1 MKNTPLTTPFPAIS
15 EFAIFESRPG
25 VGIVLLPDAP
35 KFTIV
40 AVSNDFLQTSGMT
53 RDQVIGKS
61 LFEVFPE
68 SPGDPNFTGEQNI
81 KDSFAYIIHFK
92 VPHEIPVQRY
102 DIPNGDG
109 TFLQRYWRASN
120 APVLNNTG
128 EVLYIIHTATD
139 ITDQVLLAE
148 AKTAHL
154 NLQTAYDQLNAS
166 EENFRLLVDT
176 IRQSIWITDA
186 EGQVEYLNKH
196 WCDYCG
202 EAFSPTTA
210 TDISIKHLHPEDG
223 PKVMQAFGKAM
234 QTGEPFEVEQR
245 NRSKEGE
252 YRWFLNRATPY
263 KDPVTGKIIKWFGV
277 GIDIHDRKLAEEA
290 LRHSEEALEKKV
302 EERTLELEKANQ
314 DLKRSNANLEE
325 FAYAAS
331 HDMKEPIR
339 KIHFFAERLKGRLE
353 HKMEEEDRRYF
364 ERLEAGAKRMN
375 ALIDDLL
382 LYSHVNRGMASV
394 ETVNLNQMLSF
405 VLDDLELQIDEKK
418 AMVEI
423 GALPTIQGRPRQ
435 MQQLFENLIANALK
449 YSKEGVPPVIS
460 VSSRLIKGSDV
471 LVHVPSVHADSMYH
485 LMEVRDNGIGFEQA
499 DAERIFNVF
508 TRLHGNTEYRGTG
521 VGLSIAQKIVENH
534 KGHIWAESTPGEGAT
549 FKVVLPIE

>member
-1 MKNTPLTTPFPAIS
+1 MKNTPSTTSLPAIS

-81 KDSFAYIIHFK
+81 KDSFAYIIHYK

-186 EGQVEYLNKH
+186 EGHVEYLNKH

-210 TDISIKHLHPEDG
+210 TEISIKHLHPEDG

-290 LRHSEEALEKKV
+290 L
-302 EERTLELEKANQ
+302 
-314 DLKRSNANLEE
+314 
-325 FAYAAS
+325 
-331 HDMKEPIR
+331 
-339 KIHFFAERLKGRLE
+339 
-353 HKMEEEDRRYF
+353 
-364 ERLEAGAKRMN
+364 
-375 ALIDDLL
+375 
-382 LYSHVNRGMASV
+382 
-394 ETVNLNQMLSF
+394 
-405 VLDDLELQIDEKK
+405 
-418 AMVEI
+418 
-423 GALPTIQGRPRQ
+423 
-435 MQQLFENLIANALK
+435 
-449 YSKEGVPPVIS
+449 
-460 VSSRLIKGSDV
+460 
-471 LVHVPSVHADSMYH
+471 
-485 LMEVRDNGIGFEQA
+485 
-499 DAERIFNVF
+499 
-508 TRLHGNTEYRGTG
+508 
-521 VGLSIAQKIVENH
+521 
-534 KGHIWAESTPGEGAT
+534 
-549 FKVVLPIE
+549 